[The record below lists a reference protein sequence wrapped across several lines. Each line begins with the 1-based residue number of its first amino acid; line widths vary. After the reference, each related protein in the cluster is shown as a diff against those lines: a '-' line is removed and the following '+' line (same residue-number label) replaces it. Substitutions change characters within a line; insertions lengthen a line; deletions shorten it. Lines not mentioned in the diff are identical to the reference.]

1 MLPNRIFFDNFLE
14 DLEPRKIDKMMKC
27 DIYEEDDVYHIV
39 MDVPGFKKED
49 ISLEYEDGY
58 LKIKAMHEEEEK
70 SNKKYMRRER
80 TSIQRCERSF
90 YLGELNEDM
99 IKAEFKD
106 GILKVSVPKIDEKET
121 SKKIINID

>member
-14 DLEPRKIDKMMKC
+14 DLEPRKFDKMMKC

-58 LKIKAMHEEEEK
+58 LKIKATHEEEEK